1 MTANCRIPVT
11 FQIKDRTKV
20 AAEGA
25 SLNKTALNFTVTR
38 KLTGD
43 RKNPQETLTVSAPQ
57 ILSGTFAPDYF
68 DKKDINWTVGDH
80 AIIQMDAGFVEEGIA
95 DGDYRNAKVSAK
107 KDTRWI
113 LDLMEAD
120 DAAHAEH
127 IYEKRT
133 GYGTRSTDVIMAA
146 KDALGNIQSAACS
159 VKVDFVTDDQ
169 TVVMPEE
176 IRADQDTLTFA
187 LRARMLRRSR
197 QNLFPKRRS
206 KGMETEI
213 LYLNGDLDPEL

>member
-1 MTANCRIPVT
+1 MTGKKP
-11 FQIKDRTKV
+11 
-20 AAEGA
+20 
-25 SLNKTALNFTVTR
+25 
-38 KLTGD
+38 TGD
-43 RKNPQETLTVSAPQ
+43 THGISTAD
-57 ILSGTFAPDYF
+57 LSGTFAPDYF
-68 DKKDINWTVGDH
+68 DKKDINWTVGDQGDH
-80 AIIQMDAGFVEEGIA
+80 PGGCRFVEEWIA

-133 GYGTRSTDVIMAA
+133 RYGTRSTDVIMAA
-146 KDALGNIQSAACS
+146 KDALGNIRSAACS

-187 LRARMLRRSR
+187 LTLTKSGSR
-197 QNLFPKRRS
+197 YNPVLSWEGADAQKITANLFPKRRS

>member
-1 MTANCRIPVT
+1 
-11 FQIKDRTKV
+11 
-20 AAEGA
+20 
-25 SLNKTALNFTVTR
+25 
-38 KLTGD
+38 
-43 RKNPQETLTVSAPQ
+43 
-57 ILSGTFAPDYF
+57 
-68 DKKDINWTVGDH
+68 
-80 AIIQMDAGFVEEGIA
+80 MDAGFVEEGIA

-169 TVVMPEE
+169 TVVMP
-176 IRADQDTLTFA
+176 
-187 LRARMLRRSR
+187 RRSGR
-197 QNLFPKRRS
+197 IRIR
-206 KGMETEI
+206 
-213 LYLNGDLDPEL
+213 

>member
-1 MTANCRIPVT
+1 
-11 FQIKDRTKV
+11 
-20 AAEGA
+20 
-25 SLNKTALNFTVTR
+25 
-38 KLTGD
+38 
-43 RKNPQETLTVSAPQ
+43 
-57 ILSGTFAPDYF
+57 
-68 DKKDINWTVGDH
+68 
-80 AIIQMDAGFVEEGIA
+80 
-95 DGDYRNAKVSAK
+95 
-107 KDTRWI
+107 
-113 LDLMEAD
+113 MEAD

-187 LRARMLRRSR
+187 LTLTKSGSRYNPVLSWEGRMLRRSR